1 MCALMVVFT
10 NAAIFPFLDGRTVRY
25 NEIMRFFSPLPDN
38 LSEHY
43 FPACHLGKNKACSKL
58 YHVFEI
64 YLYTLITFLKYHHGS
79 KSSFFK
85 GRPDFWG

>member
-1 MCALMVVFT
+1 MVVFT

-25 NEIMRFFSPLPDN
+25 DERMRFFSPSPDN
-38 LSEHY
+38 LNEHC
-43 FPACHLGKNKACSKL
+43 FPNSYLGKNKACSKL

-64 YLYTLITFLKYHHGS
+64 YLCALITFLKYHGS

-85 GRPDFWG
+85 RRLDFWK